1 MPPKDETRV
10 VQRERCAVSDACD
23 GICRENHS
31 KEGRVRCTAFFI
43 EIKEYKKKRGR
54 RTILKRTY
62 RMPGEP
68 ERRGGWRDRDR
79 DRDR

>member
-1 MPPKDETRV
+1 MPPRDETRV

-23 GICRENHS
+23 GACRDNHL
-31 KEGRVRCTAFFI
+31 KDGRVKCTAFFI

-62 RMPGEP
+62 KVPDG
-68 ERRGGWRDRDR
+68 RDRDDRGYR
-79 DRDR
+79 DRRY